1 MRLKER
7 IANGGLGK
15 RSHRGDDSEEEDSY
29 DDEYDDE
36 EVPNSQQDGQI
47 LQSTGEKPKKRSKNT
62 EEEKV
67 QLEYD
72 IILNGDLLMIF
83 QRD

>member
-36 EVPNSQQDGQI
+36 EVPNSQQDG
-47 LQSTGEKPKKRSKNT
+47 
-62 EEEKV
+62 
-67 QLEYD
+67 
-72 IILNGDLLMIF
+72 
-83 QRD
+83 